1 MSKVVIDIETVGF
14 DFESFEK
21 KTQEY
26 LLKYAQTEEEEN
38 DVKKRLGLYPLT
50 GETVA
55 IGMLNPDTTRGIMLF
70 QNNKG
75 EKVSFEDDGIQYQS
89 GTEKEILEKFWSIVK
104 KYDQVIT
111 FNGRAFDLPF
121 LILRSAKNG
130 VRPSRNLLG
139 YRYESQKHC
148 DLLDQ
153 LTFYGAIRKFNLDFY
168 AKFFGIKSSKDEGID
183 GSMVGELYQTG
194 KYLEIARY
202 CVRDL
207 IATKELFNYWEK
219 YLKF

>member
-26 LLKYAQTEEEEN
+26 LLKYTQTAEEEE
-38 DVKKRLGLYPLT
+38 DVKKRLGFYPLT
-50 GETVA
+50 GEVVA
-55 IGMLNPDTTRGIMLF
+55 IGMLNPDTTRGMMLF
-70 QNNKG
+70 QNSNG
-75 EKVSFEDDGIQYQS
+75 EKIDFEDGGIQYQS
-89 GTEKEILEKFWSIVK
+89 GTEKEILEKFWSLVE
-104 KYDQVIT
+104 KYDQIIT
-111 FNGRAFDLPF
+111 FNGRTFDLPF

-130 VRPSRNLLG
+130 VRPTRNLLG

-183 GSMVGELYQTG
+183 GSMIGELYQTG

-202 CVRDL
+202 CARDL
-207 IATKELFNYWEK
+207 VATKELYNYWEK
-219 YLKF
+219 YLRF

>member
-26 LLKYAQTEEEEN
+26 LLKYTQTAEEEE
-38 DVKKRLGLYPLT
+38 DVKKRLGFYPLT
-50 GETVA
+50 GEIVA
-55 IGMLNPDTTRGIMLF
+55 IGMLNPDTMKGMMLF
-70 QNNKG
+70 QNNGG
-75 EKVSFEDDGIQYQS
+75 EKTIFEEGNIHYQS
-89 GTEKEILEKFWSIVK
+89 GTEKEILEKFWSIVE
-104 KYDQVIT
+104 KYDQIVT

-130 VRPSRNLLG
+130 VRPTRNLLG

-202 CVRDL
+202 CARDL
-207 IATKELFNYWEK
+207 IATKELYNYWEK
-219 YLKF
+219 YLRF